1 MGELMVCLLLVL
13 VFYFISRLI
22 YKFRVKNKEMYDEND
37 FAILEYENGEKVKL
51 VKNIETNIYEEI
63 NFLKHILAKLNRI
76 LKIFYK

>member
-1 MGELMVCLLLVL
+1 MGEIMVCLLLVL
-13 VFYFISRLI
+13 VFYFASRLI

-63 NFLKHILAKLNRI
+63 R
-76 LKIFYK
+76 

>member
-1 MGELMVCLLLVL
+1 
-13 VFYFISRLI
+13 
-22 YKFRVKNKEMYDEND
+22 MYDEND

-76 LKIFYK
+76 LQIFYK